1 MIEAQPGVT
10 PDYLV
15 LVDPATLHDVP
26 DDFTGE
32 ALLAVAARVG
42 TTRLIDNVTVE
53 LVTEELAGP

>member
-1 MIEAQPGVT
+1 VA

-15 LVDPATLHDVP
+15 LVDPVSLHDVP

-42 TTRLIDNVTVE
+42 STRLIDNVTVE
-53 LVTEELAGP
+53 LGTVEPAGP